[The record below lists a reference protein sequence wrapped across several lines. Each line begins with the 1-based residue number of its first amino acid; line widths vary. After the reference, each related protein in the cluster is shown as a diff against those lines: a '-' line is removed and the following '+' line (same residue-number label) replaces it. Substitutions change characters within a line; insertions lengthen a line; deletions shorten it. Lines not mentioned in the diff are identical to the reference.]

1 MMKMSFTYKTFIG
14 LTVVMLLSCCVKTE
28 PVLMTESDNEIC
40 FSAPVMSHSTKAFT
54 TGAIGDYPKEEHFT
68 VSARYTPGDFM
79 SWEASVPYFDDM
91 DAGYDETKNGWT
103 TAKGTGARTYYW
115 PNSGKL
121 TFAAYSPSSAPED
134 MTSLTYGKEGFTFTG
149 FTVNPDPSQQYD
161 LLYAPRAMN
170 KTASSAG
177 GSGIYDGVELNFR
190 HALSCVEFKVR
201 NGSNYAGSQ
210 IRINN
215 IEVLNVY
222 QRGSF
227 TENIDVTDESV
238 YEASPQWTDQGNEL
252 GTGYGVVPSRV
263 EQIVEEEAKPL
274 EGARSLL
281 LIPQDFNHGSSHVTI
296 LITYETKTGANW
308 IPQAPAVIDLVN
320 GFDSD
325 KDGFGDSYFNDGTN
339 EIRGWEPG
347 KRYTYMITFGRYKIF
362 FTPSVSDWSDSNI
375 PPVYI

>member
-1 MMKMSFTYKTFIG
+1 MRLSGNINIILIVLAFIQ
-14 LTVVMLLSCCVKTE
+14 LFSSCVKTE
-28 PVLMTESDNEIC
+28 PVVMTESDNEIC
-40 FSAPVMSHSTKAFT
+40 FSSPVMSHSTKAFA
-54 TGAIGDYPKEEHFT
+54 TGSIGDYPKEEHFA
-68 VSARYTPGDFM
+68 VSARYTPGDFV
-79 SWEASVPYFDDM
+79 SWETSVPYFDYM
-91 DAGYDETKNGWT
+91 DAGYDDTKNGWT
-103 TAKGTGARTYYW
+103 TQKGSGGKAYYW
-115 PNSGKL
+115 PNSGNL
-121 TFAAYSPSSAPED
+121 TFAAYSPSSASED
-134 MTSLTYGKEGFTFTG
+134 MTSLTYGKEGFTFID
-149 FTVNPDPSQQYD
+149 FTVKSDPSQQYD

-177 GSGIYDGVELNFR
+177 GSDIYDGVELNFR

-215 IEVLNVY
+215 IEVMNVY

-227 TENIDVTDESV
+227 AENIDVVDESV
-238 YEASPQWTDQGNEL
+238 YNSSPQWTNQGNVL
-252 GTGYGVVPSRV
+252 GTGYSVVPSKI
-263 EQIVEEEAKPL
+263 EQLVEEEAKSL

-281 LIPQDFNHGSSHVTI
+281 MIPQDFNHGSSHVTI

-320 GFDSD
+320 GFDSN
-325 KDGFGDSYFNDGTN
+325 KDGIGDSYFNDGTN

-347 KRYTYMITFGRYKIF
+347 KKYTYMITFGRYKIF
-362 FTPSVSDWSDSNI
+362 FTPSVSDWSDSSI

>member
-1 MMKMSFTYKTFIG
+1 MRLSGNINIILIVLAFIQ
-14 LTVVMLLSCCVKTE
+14 LFSSCVK
-28 PVLMTESDNEIC
+28 MESVDRSESFSEIR
-40 FSAPVMSHSTKAFT
+40 FTSPVMTDATKAFA
-54 TGAIGDYPKEEHFT
+54 TGSIGDYPKEEHFT
-68 VSARYTPGDFM
+68 VSARYTPGDFV
-79 SWEASVPYFDDM
+79 SWESSVPYFDDM

-103 TAKGTGARTYYW
+103 TAKGTSARTYYW

-121 TFAAYSPSSAPED
+121 TFAAYSPSSAPHD
-134 MTSLTYGKEGFTFTG
+134 MISLSYGKEGFTFTG
-149 FTVNPDPSQQYD
+149 FTVRSNPSQQYD

-170 KTASSAG
+170 KTVSSAG

-227 TENIDVTDESV
+227 AENIDVTDESV
-238 YEASPQWTDQGNEL
+238 YNASPQWTDQANEL
-252 GTGYGVVPSRV
+252 GTGYSVAPSRI
-263 EQIVEEEAKPL
+263 EQLVEEEAKPL

-325 KDGFGDSYFNDGTN
+325 KDGVGDSYFNDGTN

-347 KRYTYMITFGRYKIF
+347 KKYTYMITFGRYKIF
-362 FTPSVSDWSDSNI
+362 FTPSVSDWSDNNI